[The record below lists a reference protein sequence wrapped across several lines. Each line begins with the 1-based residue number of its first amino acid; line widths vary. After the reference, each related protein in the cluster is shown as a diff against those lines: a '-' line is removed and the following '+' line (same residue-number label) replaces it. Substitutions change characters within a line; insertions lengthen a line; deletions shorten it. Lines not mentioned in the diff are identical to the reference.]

1 MFLFLHAIQRLCR
14 HHATCRSIRQYF
26 SSRKGLP
33 ERQTAPTNIHE
44 DNTHELSEG
53 DRQIFTHTEID
64 DSLSGKGMGS
74 MLVRKSLD
82 DARQRGKRIVP
93 VCEFIGAYVKKHP
106 DWNDLLE
113 QPS

>member
-1 MFLFLHAIQRLCR
+1 MSYHDAKVRHDEEQQRYVLEINGQLLGF
-14 HHATCRSIRQYF
+14 AQY
-26 SSRKGLP
+26 
-33 ERQTAPTNIHE
+33 HE
-44 DNTHELSEG
+44 EG

-74 MLVRKSLD
+74 MLVRESLD

>member
-1 MFLFLHAIQRLCR
+1 MSYHDAKVRHDEEQQRYVLEINGQLLGF
-14 HHATCRSIRQYF
+14 AQY
-26 SSRKGLP
+26 
-33 ERQTAPTNIHE
+33 HE
-44 DNTHELSEG
+44 EG

-64 DSLSGKGMGS
+64 GSLSGKGMGS

>member
-1 MFLFLHAIQRLCR
+1 MSYHDAKVRHDEEQQRYVLEINGQLLGF
-14 HHATCRSIRQYF
+14 AQY
-26 SSRKGLP
+26 
-33 ERQTAPTNIHE
+33 HE
-44 DNTHELSEG
+44 EG

-74 MLVRKSLD
+74 MLVRESLD

-93 VCEFIGAYVKKHP
+93 ACEFIGAYVKKHP

>member
-1 MFLFLHAIQRLCR
+1 MSYHDAKVRHDEEQQRYVLEINGQ
-14 HHATCRSIRQYF
+14 ALGFAQY
-26 SSRKGLP
+26 
-33 ERQTAPTNIHE
+33 HE
-44 DNTHELSEG
+44 EG

>member
-1 MFLFLHAIQRLCR
+1 MSYHDAKVRHDEEQQRYVLEINGQLLGF
-14 HHATCRSIRQYF
+14 AQY
-26 SSRKGLP
+26 
-33 ERQTAPTNIHE
+33 HE
-44 DNTHELSEG
+44 EG

-74 MLVRKSLD
+74 MLVRESLD

-106 DWNDLLE
+106 DWNDILV
-113 QPS
+113 QSA

>member
-1 MFLFLHAIQRLCR
+1 MSYHDAKVRHDEEQQRYVLEINGQLLGF
-14 HHATCRSIRQYF
+14 AQY
-26 SSRKGLP
+26 
-33 ERQTAPTNIHE
+33 HE
-44 DNTHELSEG
+44 EG

-74 MLVRKSLD
+74 MLVRESLD

-106 DWNDLLE
+106 DWNDLLV
-113 QPS
+113 QSA

>member
-1 MFLFLHAIQRLCR
+1 MSYHDAKVRHDEEQQRYVLEINGQPLGF
-14 HHATCRSIRQYF
+14 AQY
-26 SSRKGLP
+26 
-33 ERQTAPTNIHE
+33 HE
-44 DNTHELSEG
+44 EG

>member
-1 MFLFLHAIQRLCR
+1 MSYHDAKVRHDEEQQRYVLEINGQLLGF
-14 HHATCRSIRQYF
+14 AQY
-26 SSRKGLP
+26 
-33 ERQTAPTNIHE
+33 HE
-44 DNTHELSEG
+44 EG

-74 MLVRKSLD
+74 MLVRESLD
-82 DARQRGKRIVP
+82 DARQRDKRIVP

>member
-1 MFLFLHAIQRLCR
+1 MSYHDAKVRHDEEQQRYVLEINGQLLGF
-14 HHATCRSIRQYF
+14 AQY
-26 SSRKGLP
+26 
-33 ERQTAPTNIHE
+33 HE
-44 DNTHELSEG
+44 EG

>member
-1 MFLFLHAIQRLCR
+1 MSYHDAKVRHDEEQQRYVLEINGQLLGF
-14 HHATCRSIRQYF
+14 AQY
-26 SSRKGLP
+26 
-33 ERQTAPTNIHE
+33 HE
-44 DNTHELSEG
+44 EG

-106 DWNDLLE
+106 DWNDILV
-113 QPS
+113 QSA

>member
-1 MFLFLHAIQRLCR
+1 MSYHDAKVRHDEEQQRYVLEINGQLLGF
-14 HHATCRSIRQYF
+14 AQY
-26 SSRKGLP
+26 
-33 ERQTAPTNIHE
+33 HE
-44 DNTHELSEG
+44 EG

-74 MLVRKSLD
+74 MLVRDSLD